1 MRPREQAFDINTY
14 YKYKVVTDLKTVKSE
29 EKEQKKEN
37 YRNLIEHIGAN
48 LTKKEIQS
56 NIKPIPIS
64 FAPPEYQNISKKY
77 TNTKEKPI
85 KFHEKARISN
95 GLDVGDIAEKQI
107 PIDFTTLMAMFD
119 NDDEI
124 NEVDREKLLAIDL
137 EQMGSLK
144 DKAERLIEYLNSFSD
159 NDSEKDNVIQKLE
172 KKIEN
177 IKEIEDDIENI
188 ISNITKVD
196 KIIYGPEETKVMFN
210 LENQ

>member
-14 YKYKVVTDLKTVKSE
+14 YKHKVVTDLKTVKSE
-29 EKEQKKEN
+29 EKDQKKEN
-37 YRNLIEHIGAN
+37 YRNLIEHVGTN

-64 FAPPEYQNISKKY
+64 FAPPEYLNISKKY

-95 GLDVGDIAEKQI
+95 GLDIGDIAEKQI

-124 NEVDREKLLAIDL
+124 NEVDREKLLGIDL
-137 EQMGSLK
+137 EQLGSLK
-144 DKAERLIEYLNSFSD
+144 DKTGRLIDHLSSFES
-159 NDSEKDNVIQKLE
+159 NENVVQNLE
-172 KKIEN
+172 KKIDE
-177 IKEIEDDIENI
+177 IKILEDDIDNI
-188 ISNITKVD
+188 VFNISKVE
-196 KIIYGPEETKVMFN
+196 KIIYGPEETKVIFKKDK
-210 LENQ
+210 

>member
-1 MRPREQAFDINTY
+1 
-14 YKYKVVTDLKTVKSE
+14 
-29 EKEQKKEN
+29 
-37 YRNLIEHIGAN
+37 
-48 LTKKEIQS
+48 
-56 NIKPIPIS
+56 
-64 FAPPEYQNISKKY
+64 
-77 TNTKEKPI
+77 
-85 KFHEKARISN
+85 
-95 GLDVGDIAEKQI
+95 
-107 PIDFTTLMAMFD
+107 MAMFD

-124 NEVDREKLLAIDL
+124 NEVDREKLLGIDL

-159 NDSEKDNVIQKLE
+159 NDTEKDNVIQKLE

-196 KIIYGPEETKVMFN
+196 KIIYGPEETKIMFN